1 MTALKECWVACL
13 IFFFNLN
20 TIYFKKKKKTQSL
33 KMIIKYPWWQN
44 TVLLMSIKNINIRII
59 STYCIGLKKFREK
72 EDASEDLMKANN
84 EFD

>member
-1 MTALKECWVACL
+1 
-13 IFFFNLN
+13 
-20 TIYFKKKKKTQSL
+20 
-33 KMIIKYPWWQN
+33 MITKHPWWQN